1 MKCCRFCH
9 FCCVTRNQHV
19 SRAPP
24 LLANAPVL
32 GSLIARSAGRVRES
46 RSGTG
51 SIRSLAPQRN
61 SGRTRGRHRAPPGD
75 HTSKTGSEKADEA
88 VTEKQDNEG
97 DEKGAAITTIFSPH
111 QGHGWRGETR
121 ENRAALS
128 LAGEGRAAERREWA
142 PVAGR
147 PPESPAAGDGDLNA
161 PHPPSV
167 FPCGAIPLLPN
178 KPIN

>member
-1 MKCCRFCH
+1 M
-9 FCCVTRNQHV
+9 
-19 SRAPP
+19 
-24 LLANAPVL
+24 
-32 GSLIARSAGRVRES
+32 RES

-61 SGRTRGRHRAPPGD
+61 SGSTLGRQRAPPGD
-75 HTSKTGSEKADEA
+75 NTIKTGSRNSYEA
-88 VTEKQDNEG
+88 GEEKQDKEG

-147 PPESPAAGDGDLNA
+147 PPECPAAGDGDLNA

-178 KPIN
+178 KPTN

>member
-1 MKCCRFCH
+1 M
-9 FCCVTRNQHV
+9 
-19 SRAPP
+19 
-24 LLANAPVL
+24 
-32 GSLIARSAGRVRES
+32 
-46 RSGTG
+46 
-51 SIRSLAPQRN
+51 APQRSSDN
-61 SGRTRGRHRAPPGD
+61 TLGRHRLPPGD
-75 HTSKTGSEKADEA
+75 SPTKTGTEKANES
-88 VTEKQDNEG
+88 VEKKQDKEG
-97 DEKGAAITTIFSPH
+97 GEKGPAITTIFSPH

-147 PPESPAAGDGDLNA
+147 PPECPAAGDGDLNA

-178 KPIN
+178 KPINSRYLHKIPTSLQSYARISPWQIVASISCAGQYEG